1 MLGLLR
7 LLFGTKTPPRLQEN
21 PDLVWMT
28 EAGKYAGI
36 RAKVEE
42 AGQGDAAAILI
53 VSHFDNT
60 FAQIDRLL
68 ANYNGPVPAK
78 AVKANDLSQ
87 RTTTGSPFEETS
99 TIEVIFAER
108 HPLLEEDEG
117 AVKEFADQLPCR
129 CRVTHCVSFEDAIM
143 RSFVDSFVEN
153 VMSKMGMKEDE
164 AIESSLVSR
173 RIRAVQEQNSKN
185 VVSRHKANS
194 AQEWIDKNVRQNRD

>member
-1 MLGLLR
+1 M
-7 LLFGTKTPPRLQEN
+7 PPRLQEN
-21 PDLVWMT
+21 PDLVWMN

-42 AGQGDAAAILI
+42 AGRGDAAAILV

-60 FAQIDRLL
+60 HAQIERLL

-78 AVKANDLSQ
+78 AVKANDLSLN
-87 RTTTGSPFEETS
+87 TTTGSQFEETS

-108 HPLLEEDEG
+108 HPLIEEDEG
-117 AVKEFADQLPCR
+117 AVNEFADQLPCR
-129 CRVTHCVSFEDAIM
+129 CRVTHCVSFEDALM

-153 VMSKMGMKEDE
+153 VMSRMGMKEDE
-164 AIESSLVSR
+164 AIESLLVSR
-173 RIRAVQEQNSKN
+173 RIRAAQEQISKN
-185 VVSRHKANS
+185 VVSRHKATS